1 MKQTGKCLLFYTEMS
16 KLVVTV
22 YSHSDYDD
30 NYNDVAETPDSFSN
44 EKLEEY
50 VV

>member
-16 KLVVTV
+16 KLAVTV

-30 NYNDVAETPDSFSN
+30 NDVAETPGSSSN
-44 EKLEEY
+44 EELEEY